1 MAEEDVRKIMDKAQG
16 KPGVNLTVDLE
27 GQRVWDEDE
36 EISIPFEID
45 AARRHNLLNGL
56 DDIGLTLQF
65 ENKISD
71 FETRISN

>member
-1 MAEEDVRKIMDKAQG
+1 MDKATS

-36 EISIPFEID
+36 EVSIPFEID
-45 AARRHNLLNGL
+45 QARRHNLLNGL

-65 ENKISD
+65 EDKIAAYEASRS
-71 FETRISN
+71 F

>member
-1 MAEEDVRKIMDKAQG
+1 MSEEDVRTIMDKAAS

-36 EISIPFEID
+36 EISIPFDID

-65 ENKISD
+65 EDKIADYEARLNS
-71 FETRISN
+71 

>member
-1 MAEEDVRKIMDKAQG
+1 M
-16 KPGVNLTVDLE
+16 
-27 GQRVWDEDE
+27 WDEDE

-65 ENKISD
+65 EDKIAA
-71 FETRISN
+71 FESVLSS